1 MAKYSALQEYLK
13 NSQNQAE
20 MLSFQ
25 QIETILGSPLPDSAS
40 RHRPWWANGG
50 HTQAAAWL
58 DVGWEVKS
66 VSLGV
71 SVTFR
76 KTMHSKALPTSQRE
90 QAKPPIVDSNPKPP
104 ITVNIPKTVRTSSER
119 VSSQRVS
126 ENAVV
131 LISCVSKKL
140 EHRAKAKDIYISQLF
155 TKSLDFAKKTNPKKI
170 FILSA
175 EHHLLDLNTEI
186 EPYNKTL
193 IDMKDSEIRRWAN
206 TVLEQLKKECDI
218 LNDKFV
224 ILAGEKYYRHL
235 IPSLAHYELPME
247 GLQIGKRLSWLNE
260 ALYG

>member
-1 MAKYSALQEYLK
+1 MSKYSLLQKFLK
-13 NSQNQAE
+13 NSPNQSE

-25 QIETILGSPLPDSAS
+25 QVGTILGFPLPDSAS
-40 RHRPWWANGG
+40 KHRPWWANGG
-50 HTQAAAWL
+50 HTQAAAWM
-58 DVGWEVKS
+58 DAGWEVKS

-76 KTMHSKALPTSQRE
+76 KTMDMQRE
-90 QAKPPIVDSNPKPP
+90 QVKPPIVDGNPKPP
-104 ITVNIPKTVRTSSER
+104 ITVNNFKPVRASSPNY
-119 VSSQRVS
+119 SSQSVS
-126 ENAVV
+126 ENAIV
-131 LISCVSKKL
+131 LISCVSMKL
-140 EHRAKAKDIYISQLF
+140 DHKAKAKDIYISPLF

-193 IDMKDSEIRRWAN
+193 IDMNDSEIRRWAN

-218 LNDKFV
+218 INDKFV

-235 IPSLAHYELPME
+235 IPSLVHYEIPME
-247 GLQIGKRLSWLNE
+247 GLSIGKRLSWLNE
-260 ALYG
+260 AFYG